1 MNITDA
7 RARLREVIDAA
18 KHQPVFLE
26 RHGEVQAVVVG
37 PALYARMVDA
47 LEDSEDVR
55 EFDAAMA
62 AAEEGDNIPW
72 EQAKA
77 DLGW

>member
-18 KHQPVFLE
+18 QRQPVLLE
-26 RHGEVQAVVVG
+26 RHGEVQAVVIG
-37 PALYARMVDA
+37 PALYARMVEA
-47 LEDSEDVR
+47 LEDADDIR
-55 EFDAAMA
+55 AFDAAM
-62 AAEEGDNIPW
+62 AEEGDNIPW